1 MADLRTKVA
10 RVLPTILIA
19 VLLVFAAFLGLQR
32 KLIYFP
38 DRDLPTV
45 ADVLPGARE
54 VQFGTE
60 DGLTLGGW
68 LVPPHAQGPGYM
80 VLVANG
86 NAGNRADRARLAS
99 ALADAGMAVLLFDYR
114 GYGGNL
120 GSPDEAGLTRD
131 ARAAYTYLT
140 DTLDLRA
147 DQLIYLG
154 ESLGAAV
161 VTRLAA
167 EHPPAGL
174 VLRSPFT
181 SLADVG
187 REHYPFLPVSL
198 LLRDT
203 YPVADTITKVKVPTT
218 VVLGTADTVVPPAQS
233 RAVAAA
239 AGARVV
245 EVQGAD
251 HNDPALTDGPQLIAA
266 VTTLLG

>member
-1 MADLRTKVA
+1 M
-10 RVLPTILIA
+10 LPIVVIA
-19 VLLVFAAFLGLQR
+19 LVLVFSAIWGLQR

-38 DRDLPTV
+38 GRDLPPV

-54 VQFGTE
+54 VQFGTD
-60 DGLTLGGW
+60 DGLTLSGW
-68 LVPPHAQGPGYM
+68 LVPPRAPGPSYM
-80 VLVANG
+80 MLVANG
-86 NAGNRADRARLAS
+86 NAGNRADRASLAA

-114 GYGGNL
+114 GYGGTL
-120 GSPDEAGLTRD
+120 GSPSEDGLARD

-140 DTLDLRA
+140 DTLDIPA

-161 VTRLAA
+161 VTQLAA

-181 SLADVG
+181 SLAAVG
-187 REHYPFLPVSL
+187 HEHYPFLPVSL

-203 YPVADTITKVKVPTT
+203 YPVADTITKVKVPTS
-218 VVLGTADTVVPPAQS
+218 VVLGTADTVVPPEQS
-233 RAVAAA
+233 RTVAQA

-251 HNDPALTDGPQLIAA
+251 HNDPALTHGPQLIAA
-266 VTTLLG
+266 VTAVVG